1 MKQAIPHYQ
10 YFLCLHSLFLY
21 IFFCSMSKLL
31 EATSPISPSE
41 SFVSAAETTDT
52 SEENQSTVTQME
64 PKYPLKIILKW
75 IIKIINL

>member
-1 MKQAIPHYQ
+1 
-10 YFLCLHSLFLY
+10 
-21 IFFCSMSKLL
+21 MSKLL